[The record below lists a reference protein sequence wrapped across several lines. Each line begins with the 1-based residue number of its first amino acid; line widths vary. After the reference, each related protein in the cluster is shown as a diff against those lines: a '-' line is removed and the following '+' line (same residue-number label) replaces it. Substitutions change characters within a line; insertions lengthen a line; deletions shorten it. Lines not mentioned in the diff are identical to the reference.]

1 MKQHLLLLWHSRIEM
16 ININKTN
23 NIKEINNMG
32 RENMLIRS
40 RGLSQDY
47 FKGREH
53 NLYKE

>member
-1 MKQHLLLLWHSRIEM
+1 M